1 MGLHLTL
8 RSISPH
14 TQECDVALVV
24 LDVPRLAPSAAL
36 SPAALSE
43 ALRWERQ
50 IVESALKH
58 EVTPML
64 LFNVKGS
71 SNSTGAGGING
82 VIDAV
87 QRVLDPKQELPSLN
101 LNLNAGG
108 GLDVSGAVS
117 TFLQDGVKRSRAR
130 PQVKSLPEW
139 ALREDAMVFL
149 NIPMDAET
157 PSMRLL
163 RPQALVQV
171 GLGKEIDIV

>member
-1 MGLHLTL
+1 M
-8 RSISPH
+8 
-14 TQECDVALVV
+14 ALVV
-24 LDVPRLAPSAAL
+24 LDVPRLAPSAAI

-50 IVESALKH
+50 IVESAIKH

-71 SNSTGAGGING
+71 SGAGGVNS

-87 QRVLDPKQELPSLN
+87 RQLLDPKLELPSLN
-101 LNLNAGG
+101 LNLNASGG
-108 GLDVSGAVS
+108 MDVSGVVS

-171 GLGKEIDIV
+171 GLGKEINMCD